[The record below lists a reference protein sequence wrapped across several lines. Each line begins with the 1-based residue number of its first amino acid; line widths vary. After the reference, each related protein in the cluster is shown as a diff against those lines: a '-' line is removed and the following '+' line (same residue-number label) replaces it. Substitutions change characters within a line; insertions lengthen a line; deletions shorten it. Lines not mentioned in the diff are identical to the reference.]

1 MNLTK
6 ALKQKKKLIKKA
18 DEFYSRFSNSNS
30 FETDQEQT
38 YDPQIMYNSWLST
51 TQELVNLKTKIQI
64 ANQPIAHKIFEL
76 GELKNLV
83 SRMKKVDTKTGLFR
97 RGYSEEKSE
106 YSCWMDQI
114 QKDQLISNWEE
125 KIDALQ
131 EEIEAFNALT
141 KI

>member
-64 ANQPIAHKIFEL
+64 ANQTSAQKIFEL
-76 GELKNLV
+76 GEHKNLV
-83 SRMKKVDTKTGLFR
+83 SRMKKVDTKKGLFR